1 MEIITNHRFRKAKK
15 YIRAFLFLSL
25 FGFVLTAVVSIG
37 ILLYAKTLG
46 PPPLAVSQSTLF
58 YAENGD
64 IIGES
69 HNGQKRYWARL
80 DEISP
85 YLIDATIS
93 IEDKR
98 YYSHHGFDVTRIA
111 GAILADIKAM
121 AKVQGASTIS
131 QQYARNLFLAHEKTW
146 KRKLLEAFYTIRL
159 EMYYSKQT
167 ILEGY
172 LNTIYYGQGA
182 YGAEAASQFYFG
194 KSAIDL
200 TLAEASLLAGIPKGV
215 GIYSPLVSEENAKG
229 RQKLILQSMVSNEY
243 IDKNSAEMAANEPLT
258 FIGKHLYTK
267 TKIAP
272 YFQDTVRHAL
282 KTELKLDDRT
292 IALGGLKVYTTLN
305 LEQQEIAEQTVENL
319 IQKQS
324 DIQVGLIAM
333 NPKTGYVTAMVGGKD
348 YEESPFNRAVQ
359 AIRQPGSTIKPLL
372 YYAALEH
379 GFTPATMMR
388 SEPTTFRFDNGTP
401 DYSPKN
407 FNSQYANGDI
417 TMAQALALSDNIYAV
432 KTHLFLGENTLV
444 DTVKKFG
451 ISSKMNNV
459 PSLALGTSGI
469 RVIEMANAY
478 SMLANGGKKVSPILI
493 KRVENSQG
501 EVIYEQK
508 KESLPVLQPELAFV
522 TAHMMTGIFDPKLN
536 GYTSVTGS
544 SIIKEMTRSYAG
556 KSGSTDTDSWM
567 IGFSPQLVTAVWT
580 GYDKGKAITSA
591 VDKSYA
597 KNIWVHFMEDAHKR
611 KPIKEFKAP
620 KETVGVFINPE
631 NGKIASEQC
640 PIQRLTY
647 FASGTEPTEY
657 CTEHL
662 GSHVN
667 ESNKIEQ
674 RKKKPWYKKLFDW
687 GN

>member
-1 MEIITNHRFRKAKK
+1 MELIADQRFRRTKK

-25 FGFVLTAVVSIG
+25 IGLVLTAIMSIG
-37 ILLYAKTLG
+37 LLLYVKTLG
-46 PPPLAVSQSTLF
+46 PPPLAVPQSTLF
-58 YAENGD
+58 YADNGA

-69 HNGQKRYWARL
+69 HNEQKRYWAKL

-85 YLIDATIS
+85 FLLDATIS

-98 YYSHHGFDVTRIA
+98 FYSHHGFDLTRIG
-111 GAILADIKAM
+111 GAILADLKAM

-159 EMYYSKQT
+159 EMYYSKQV

-194 KSAIDL
+194 KNAHDL

-215 GIYSPLVSEENAKG
+215 GIYSPFVSQENAKD
-229 RQKLILQSMVSNEY
+229 RQKLILQSMVANGY
-243 IDKNSAEMAANEPLT
+243 IDEKSAEMAADEPLT

-272 YFQDTVRHAL
+272 YFQDAVRHAL

-292 IALGGLKVYTTLN
+292 IALGGLKIYTTLN
-305 LEQQEIAEQTVENL
+305 IEQQKIAEQTISDL
-319 IQKQS
+319 IQS
-324 DIQVGLIAM
+324 DLQVGFIAM
-333 NPKTGYVTAMVGGKD
+333 NPKTGFVTAMVGGKN

-372 YYAALEH
+372 YYTALEH

-388 SEPTTFRFDNGTP
+388 SEPTTFRFENGAQ

-407 FNSQYANGDI
+407 FNSQYANGEI

-432 KTHLFLGENTLV
+432 KTHLFLGENALV
-444 DTVKKFG
+444 DTVKTFG
-451 ISSKMNNV
+451 IRSKMNNV
-459 PSLALGTSGI
+459 PSLALGTSGV

-478 SMLANGGKKVSPILI
+478 SMLANGGKKVDPILI
-493 KRVENSQG
+493 KRVENSNG
-501 EVIYEQK
+501 DVIYEQR
-508 KESLPVLQPELAFV
+508 KEALPVLQPELAFV
-522 TAHMMTGIFDPKLN
+522 TTHMMTGIFDPKLN

-544 SIIKEMTRSYAG
+544 SIIKDMTRPYAG

-567 IGFSPQLVTAVWT
+567 IGFTPQLVTAVWT
-580 GYDKGKAITSA
+580 GYDKGKAITSSA
-591 VDKSYA
+591 DKSYA
-597 KNIWVHFMEDAHKR
+597 KNIWIHFMEDAHKG
-611 KPIKEFKAP
+611 KPVKEFKAP
-620 KETVGVFINPE
+620 KETVGILINPE
-631 NGKIASEQC
+631 NGKIATEQC

-647 FASGTEPTEY
+647 FVSGTEPTEY
-657 CTEHL
+657 CTDHL
-662 GSHVN
+662 ENDKEGP
-667 ESNKIEQ
+667 NKGEEQ
-674 RKKKPWYKKLFDW
+674 KKKPWYKKLFNW